1 MRMPLRLPLLP
12 ALLLAAALGACAHS
26 EVAPSDLPANPPPG
40 TGNWPRQ
47 LTYNIFDDRQ
57 PSWLPDGSGIIYSTQ
72 RNNILSDND
81 RCIALLPPEG
91 GTQVWRRCE
100 TDIRHVADSMD
111 VWEWPSV
118 GPDGRAYY
126 VHTTA
131 WNRALKYGYPR
142 RELVHQLDF
151 EHGTTLRTLP
161 FYTSSGRQE
170 LATWTPRW
178 LGPDR
183 IAYLGV
189 LEFWEGETFAPDTFF
204 TGEEVMLLQLAGD
217 TIGSLTVVPGT
228 DYASSVAADPAADP
242 DAIYY
247 TIGGDSLVY
256 RRHLTGGTVD
266 TVHNFGSGHIVRD
279 VSVRGNTL
287 AAIVGDSVVFQDEA
301 AHGWVQR
308 DEGGDIAVVDLT
320 TGAEV
325 TYGRAPIWLFRHPEI
340 SPDGKRL
347 VVEVQPFAY
356 PVLGPIKDYDATNH
370 RADLWLFSLEDPPLH
385 P

>member
-1 MRMPLRLPLLP
+1 MR
-12 ALLLAAALGACAHS
+12 ATVCLAILMAAACAHS
-26 EVAPSDLPANPPPG
+26 EATPSGPPDYPPLGAG
-40 TGNWPRQ
+40 TWPRQ
-47 LTYNIFDDRQ
+47 ITYNIYDDRQ
-57 PSWLPDGSGIIYSTQ
+57 PSWLPDGSGILYSTQ
-72 RNNILSDND
+72 RANQLSDND
-81 RCIALLPPEG
+81 RCIALLPADG
-91 GTQVWRRCE
+91 GSQRWRRCE
-100 TDIRHVADSMD
+100 TDIRHLTDTTD
-111 VWEWPSV
+111 VWEWPSA
-118 GPDGRAYY
+118 GPDGRTYFMR
-126 VHTTA
+126 TTG

-142 RELVHQLDF
+142 MELVRDLDF
-151 EHGTTLRTLP
+151 EHGRTLRTLP

-170 LATWTPRW
+170 LTTWTPRW
-178 LGPDR
+178 LTPDR

-228 DYASSVAADPAADP
+228 DYASSVSADPAVDP

-247 TIGGDSLVY
+247 TLGGDSIVY
-256 RRHLTGGTVD
+256 RRHLTSGVVD
-266 TVHNFGSGHIVRD
+266 TVHNFGAGRIVRD
-279 VSVRGNTL
+279 VSVRGTTL

-308 DEGGDIAVVDLT
+308 DEGGDLAVVDLT
-320 TGAEV
+320 TGSEV
-325 TYGRAPIWLFRHPEI
+325 VYTRAPIWLFRHPEI

-356 PVLGPIKDYDATNH
+356 PVLGATKDYDAINH
-370 RADLWLFSLEDPPLH
+370 RADLWLFSLEDAPLS